1 MLALTLDKMNAIKVT
16 MKNSPQHPLR
26 FGYDEE

>member
-1 MLALTLDKMNAIKVT
+1 MLALTLDTTNAMKVI

-26 FGYDEE
+26 VGYDEE